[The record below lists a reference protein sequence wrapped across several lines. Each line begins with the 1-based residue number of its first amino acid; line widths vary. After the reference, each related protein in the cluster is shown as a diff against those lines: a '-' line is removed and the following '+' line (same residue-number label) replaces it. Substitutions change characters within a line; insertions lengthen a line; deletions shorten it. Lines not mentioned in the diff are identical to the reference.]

1 LKPRS
6 ARLLQR
12 GVADHVQDAG
22 GREDALAAAVEL
34 VEERGGKRGSLLR
47 LLRRRHAG
55 TRGRIGGVRLDRDR
69 LDLAERAPH
78 RRARHRP
85 VEVGDVNRAVE
96 VSVAA
101 VLLEAPERAAIS
113 RAAGGVLQLILRRHH
128 RGRGAYGLGGQSGST
143 E

>member
-55 TRGRIGGVRLDRDR
+55 TRGRIGGVRL
-69 LDLAERAPH
+69 
-78 RRARHRP
+78 
-85 VEVGDVNRAVE
+85 
-96 VSVAA
+96 
-101 VLLEAPERAAIS
+101 EAPERAAIS